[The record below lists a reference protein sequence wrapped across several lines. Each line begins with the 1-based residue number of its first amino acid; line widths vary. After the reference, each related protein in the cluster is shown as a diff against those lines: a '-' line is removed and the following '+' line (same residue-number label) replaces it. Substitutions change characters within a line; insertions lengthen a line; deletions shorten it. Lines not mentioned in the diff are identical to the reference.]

1 MARFALTGET
11 SLYVLLPASNTV
23 ADLQQVEERMTDTA
37 LLRMINNMKTI
48 VPQKVDVILPKIK
61 LDVEPDMF
69 MLVKKLG
76 LLLSPRLLTDFD
88 QIHWHMLLY
97 HLVPSY
103 QGCRHSLRMPICVAF
118 TLKIGWFWMM
128 SDTEVSWRWLSK
140 GSRPWLSPLLHSL
153 ARTIRFRPC
162 SLLSSCCGVTR
173 SMCPSLLVEWL
184 TRDAR
189 KVRVGDRLR
198 ETKEELKQK
207 CTF

>member
-88 QIHWHMLLY
+88 QIH
-97 HLVPSY
+97 
-103 QGCRHSLRMPICVAF
+103 
-118 TLKIGWFWMM
+118 
-128 SDTEVSWRWLSK
+128 
-140 GSRPWLSPLLHSL
+140 
-153 ARTIRFRPC
+153 
-162 SLLSSCCGVTR
+162 
-173 SMCPSLLVEWL
+173 
-184 TRDAR
+184 
-189 KVRVGDRLR
+189 
-198 ETKEELKQK
+198 
-207 CTF
+207 

>member
-23 ADLQQVEERMTDTA
+23 ADLQEVEERMTDTA

-88 QIHWHMLLY
+88 QIH
-97 HLVPSY
+97 
-103 QGCRHSLRMPICVAF
+103 
-118 TLKIGWFWMM
+118 
-128 SDTEVSWRWLSK
+128 
-140 GSRPWLSPLLHSL
+140 
-153 ARTIRFRPC
+153 
-162 SLLSSCCGVTR
+162 
-173 SMCPSLLVEWL
+173 
-184 TRDAR
+184 
-189 KVRVGDRLR
+189 
-198 ETKEELKQK
+198 
-207 CTF
+207 